1 MAKHGSDFLVRCT
14 VLVLYDM
21 VLREGRNIN
30 VFSDEWNPHT
40 FATEI
45 MERLADEDDVWA
57 LERDMEL
64 DGTRLGD
71 GEYQLSDNSNV
82 TLREDLGDRDVFHR
96 DHRNMVRD

>member
-30 VFSDEWNPHT
+30 VFDEEWNPHT
-40 FATEI
+40 FAAEA
-45 MERLADEDDVWA
+45 MERLGNEDIVWD

-71 GEYQLSDNSNV
+71 GENSNI
-82 TLREDLGDRDVFHR
+82 TLREDLGDREVFHR
-96 DHRNMVRD
+96 DHRN